1 MKKLLFAAAAALA
14 ITSCTNDL
22 SDLNVNGKA
31 PESVPAGALFANAT
45 MGYFD
50 FTAVQNVNNNNLRL
64 WAQHW
69 TQTTYVDESN
79 FQLNERDVNG
89 SSFVSMYTTVI
100 RDCEE
105 ARTALAST
113 PATADQKVAAEGAI
127 EVMEVLAYSFLVDLF
142 GDVPYSESLSSETN
156 TPAYD
161 DDAAIYADLLD
172 RLDAAVG
179 QLSGTN
185 AFGSSDII
193 YGGDASAWKKAAY
206 SLMLRMAVRMID
218 ADPSA
223 AQSWGEKAIAGGV
236 FMSSADDMR
245 LFYSSA
251 PPHTHP
257 MWETL
262 VQSGRTDYVAS
273 STLGNVLNALT
284 DPRRGAF
291 FKNNGGADSVIGAP
305 HGYQVNYY
313 DYSQPGTA
321 LEDPTWSHAAI
332 SYVEVEFLMAHAAVA
347 GWSGAGDAATH
358 YNAGITASMEE
369 WLGAG
374 VDASAY
380 LAQPAV
386 AYDAATAG
394 LQIGVQ
400 KWIAM
405 YSNASEAYAA
415 VRQYN
420 LPMETAAL
428 AGTVTPNR
436 YSYPLDEYS
445 LNNQSVSDAAAKFGG
460 DDTFAKIF
468 WDM

>member
-1 MKKLLFAAAAALA
+1 
-14 ITSCTNDL
+14 
-22 SDLNVNGKA
+22 
-31 PESVPAGALFANAT
+31 
-45 MGYFD
+45 
-50 FTAVQNVNNNNLRL
+50 
-64 WAQHW
+64 
-69 TQTTYVDESN
+69 
-79 FQLNERDVNG
+79 
-89 SSFVSMYTTVI
+89 
-100 RDCEE
+100 
-105 ARTALAST
+105 
-113 PATADQKVAAEGAI
+113 
-127 EVMEVLAYSFLVDLF
+127 
-142 GDVPYSESLSSETN
+142 
-156 TPAYD
+156 
-161 DDAAIYADLLD
+161 
-172 RLDAAVG
+172 
-179 QLSGTN
+179 
-185 AFGSSDII
+185 
-193 YGGDASAWKKAAY
+193 
-206 SLMLRMAVRMID
+206 
-218 ADPSA
+218 
-223 AQSWGEKAIAGGV
+223 
-236 FMSSADDMR
+236 
-245 LFYSSA
+245 
-251 PPHTHP
+251 
-257 MWETL
+257 MWESL
-262 VQSGRTDYVAS
+262 VQSGRTDFVAS
-273 STLGNVLNALT
+273 ATLGNVLNQLD

-291 FKNNGGADSVIGAP
+291 FKNLGSGDSVIASL
-305 HGYQVNYY
+305 HGDNIS
-313 DYSQPGTA
+313 DYSAFSNPGIM
-321 LEDPTWSHAAI
+321 LEDPTQSHAAI
-332 SYVEVEFLMAHAAVA
+332 NYVEVEFLMAHAAVA